1 MNQSILILVFSI
13 FSMLACEV
21 NHENDS
27 QVIADIEDKEPH
39 FNEVKSCQP
48 LNFDDLLSQMD
59 STIQW
64 NTELSNEAKGMLRTI
79 ETPGTEKVIFLT
91 FDACGQ
97 GGLSDGYD
105 SVLVR
110 YLIEEQIPTT
120 FFISRRWA
128 LKKPQAL
135 NFIIENGNNI
145 DIQNHGTQHIPLSSV
160 GSSIYEIKGTTG
172 MKEVYD
178 EVEISSDFFCS
189 KLGRRP
195 KLFRPGT
202 AYSDEMAVHFANKM
216 GYEVISYSVLG
227 DAGATFKRERIK
239 QNILDAQ
246 DGDIILMHFNHPESE
261 VFLGVKDAIEELN
274 GSVKF
279 GLISDF
285 I

>member
-1 MNQSILILVFSI
+1 
-13 FSMLACEV
+13 MLACEV
-21 NHENDS
+21 NDKNANHA
-27 QVIADIEDKEPH
+27 VADIEDQEIQ
-39 FNEVKSCQP
+39 FNEDKSCQP
-48 LNFDDLLSQMD
+48 LSFDSILSKLD
-59 STIQW
+59 STKTW
-64 NTELSNEAKGMLRTI
+64 NTELSIEAKGMIRTLQ
-79 ETPGTEKVIFLT
+79 TPGTEKVIFLT

-105 SVLVR
+105 SVLVK

-120 FFISRRWA
+120 LFISRRWA
-128 LKKPQAL
+128 LKNPQAL
-135 NFIIENGNNI
+135 NFIIQNGNNI

-172 MKEVYD
+172 MKEVFD

-195 KLFRPGT
+195 KFFRPGT
-202 AYSDEMAVHFANKM
+202 AYSDEMAVHFVNKM
-216 GYEVISYSVLG
+216 GYKVVSYSVLG

-239 QNILDAQ
+239 RNILNAQ

-285 I
+285 LLDERK